1 MPQQLPD
8 RREVSSEEKAAMPQR
23 KVEEYP
29 PESRRKEIFQA
40 LVDAQ
45 DQEMSVAQSR
55 KFVAERFG
63 VTESQ
68 VRRIEQEGLDHEWPP
83 L

>member
-1 MPQQLPD
+1 MT
-8 RREVSSEEKAAMPQR
+8 QR

-29 PESRRKEIFQA
+29 PEPKRKEIFQA

-45 DQEMSVAQSR
+45 DQEMSVSQSR

-68 VRRIEQEGLDHEWPP
+68 VRRIEQEGLDQEWPP

>member
-1 MPQQLPD
+1 M
-8 RREVSSEEKAAMPQR
+8 SQR
-23 KVEEYP
+23 KVEEHP

-45 DQEMSVAQSR
+45 DQEMGVAQSR

-68 VRRIEQEGLDHEWPP
+68 VREIEQEGLDQQWPP

>member
-1 MPQQLPD
+1 M
-8 RREVSSEEKAAMPQR
+8 AQR

-29 PESRRKEIFQA
+29 PEPRRKEIFHA

-45 DQEMSVAQSR
+45 DQEMGVPQSR
-55 KFVAERFG
+55 KFIAERFG
-63 VTESQ
+63 VSESQ
-68 VRRIEQEGLDHEWPP
+68 IRQIEQEGLDHEWPP